1 MIAAPLHVLRRA
13 EHFFDRRA
21 QRFGAVDDEQ
31 IGSVRGQ
38 TVIAQVREQALDR
51 GGTPRI
57 RRGKGMTFHGK
68 VEAVTDKGL
77 TVNGEKVEGW
87 MDAMTMS
94 YPVDKPDVLK
104 KVKVGDTIMATV
116 YKGDTTLHNVM
127 VMPAG
132 KSDNKKSK

>member
-1 MIAAPLHVLRRA
+1 MNTRRHILAAALAVASLFA
-13 EHFFDRRA
+13 ANAYA
-21 QRFGAVDDEQ
+21 QDTAK
-31 IGSVRGQ
+31 
-38 TVIAQVREQALDR
+38 
-51 GGTPRI
+51 
-57 RRGKGMTFHGK
+57 GKGMTFHGK

-87 MDAMTMS
+87 MDTMTMS

-116 YKGDTTLHNVM
+116 YKGEIILHDVQ

-132 KSDNKKSK
+132 KSDKKQSK

>member
-1 MIAAPLHVLRRA
+1 MMNTRRYIFAAILAIASLLTANVY
-13 EHFFDRRA
+13 A
-21 QRFGAVDDEQ
+21 QDA
-31 IGSVRGQ
+31 
-38 TVIAQVREQALDR
+38 AK
-51 GGTPRI
+51 
-57 RRGKGMTFHGK
+57 GKPMTFHGK

-77 TVNGEKVEGW
+77 TVNGAKVEGW

-116 YKGDTTLHNVM
+116 YKGDITLHNVQ

-132 KSDNKKSK
+132 KANAKNSK